1 MENQQ
6 INKLII
12 KTPLGNMLAV
22 SNTHALCSLD
32 FTDETAPASTKDAL
46 LLSLKKELNEYFAL
60 TRREFSIPL
69 TPTGTPFQMS
79 VWHTLQKIPYGE
91 TVSYAAEAQMLGR
104 PSAVRAVASANGR
117 NPISIL
123 IPCHRVIASG
133 GGIGGYSG
141 GVWRKEFLL
150 ALEAKHR

>member
-1 MENQQ
+1 
-6 INKLII
+6 
-12 KTPLGNMLAV
+12 MLAMA
-22 SNTHALCSLD
+22 NEDGIYSLD
-32 FTDETAPASTKDAL
+32 FTDDDKLKSSKNKL
-46 LLSLKKELNEYFAL
+46 LLQLKSELDEYFAL

-69 TPTGTPFQMS
+69 APVGTPFQMS

>member
-1 MENQQ
+1 
-6 INKLII
+6 
-12 KTPLGNMLAV
+12 MLAMA
-22 SNTHALCSLD
+22 NEDGIYSLD
-32 FTDETAPASTKDAL
+32 FTDEDKPKSSKNKL
-46 LLSLKKELNEYFAL
+46 LLWLKSELDEYFAL
-60 TRREFSIPL
+60 KRQEFTVPL
-69 TPTGTPFQMS
+69 APAGTPFQMS

-150 ALEAKHR
+150 ALEAKHC